1 MGFIQHTEK
10 KLFGWWKAIDK
21 TRPGSLQDIHL
32 VRTAS
37 QASITLSVYKE
48 RRRLAKE
55 AEGQE
60 QQQQRKTHSKKTC
73 NLVGDVFDKSISLKN
88 SHEIA
93 QEAKEGKHFMDIEP
107 LNREVEDGCLNADDW
122 GWSEVEWDE
131 EKWDEVKWDEEELDG
146 EK

>member
-55 AEGQE
+55 AEGKSSSS
-60 QQQQRKTHSKKTC
+60 RGKLTPRR
-73 NLVGDVFDKSISLKN
+73 LVIWLGMSSISRL
-88 SHEIA
+88 
-93 QEAKEGKHFMDIEP
+93 
-107 LNREVEDGCLNADDW
+107 V
-122 GWSEVEWDE
+122 
-131 EKWDEVKWDEEELDG
+131 
-146 EK
+146 

>member
-55 AEGQE
+55 AEEQE
-60 QQQQRKTHSKKTC
+60 QH
-73 NLVGDVFDKSISLKN
+73 LKN

-107 LNREVEDGCLNADDW
+107 LNRDIEDECLNADDW

>member
-1 MGFIQHTEK
+1 MRRDGKKEHTIPQASAPLPRADFSDSVTMGFIQHTEK

-32 VRTAS
+32 
-37 QASITLSVYKE
+37 
-48 RRRLAKE
+48 
-55 AEGQE
+55 
-60 QQQQRKTHSKKTC
+60 KTC

>member
-32 VRTAS
+32 VRPAS

-48 RRRLAKE
+48 RRHLAKE
-55 AEGQE
+55 AEEQE
-60 QQQQRKTHSKKTC
+60 QH
-73 NLVGDVFDKSISLKN
+73 LKN